1 MTKYKVFATNTLHEI
16 EAVTFSQGDD
26 LRFIGENGAI
36 VAVFTTFD
44 WLKVVPAEEKPAE
57 VDNSSTEAPV
67 LDGQ

>member
-1 MTKYKVFATNTLHEI
+1 MTKYQVFAAGTVHLI
-16 EAVTFSQGDD
+16 DAVTFSQGVD
-26 LRFIGENGAI
+26 LRFIGENGSI

-57 VDNSSTEAPV
+57 VDTSSTEAPV